1 MHAEGRAFMRLCI
14 LVLRSV
20 LPLIVLLAAS
30 VSTVHAQIYE
40 AVGIRAQGMGG
51 AFVAVAD
58 DATASWWNPA
68 GVATGAFFSSVLEF
82 DKLRQPDA
90 DRDASGQPQPAWR
103 GEVRTIAA
111 AFPALALSYYR
122 LRISEVRGPGSTAV
136 PSAGRE
142 DQGAGEVHLRSLAL
156 SQFGATAGQSLGDHF
171 VIASTLKLL

>member
-1 MHAEGRAFMRLCI
+1 MRFCNVLCAGAMAA
-14 LVLRSV
+14 
-20 LPLIVLLAAS
+20 LLCLTS
-30 VSTVHAQIYE
+30 VSVSAQPFE

-68 GVATGAFFSSVLEF
+68 GVATGAYFSSVLEF
-82 DKLRQPDA
+82 DRLRQPDS

-156 SQFGATAGQSLGDHF
+156 SQFGATAGSRSAT
-171 VIASTLKLL
+171 ISSSPRR